1 MNDNDILATGTLCAA
16 LLVSS
21 DFKQVVSWYEQSIAA
36 AFLSTGSG
44 DTAKREELYANL
56 WGARDLLTF
65 IETTAAAA
73 KSHHR
78 TQTPQHYRTPRVLT
92 TVNRTTMTTRASSV
106 QT

>member
-1 MNDNDILATGTLCAA
+1 MNDNEILATGTLCAA

-21 DFKQVVSWYEQSIAA
+21 DFKTVIGWYEQSIAA

-73 KSHHR
+73 KAITEPKPPS
-78 TQTPQHYRTPRVLT
+78 T
-92 TVNRTTMTTRASSV
+92 TEPIDVDYDDEGFERADYE
-106 QT
+106 QNN

>member
-1 MNDNDILATGTLCAA
+1 MKDNEILATGTLCAA

-36 AFLSTGSG
+36 AFLSTGPG
-44 DTAKREELYANL
+44 DTTKREELYANL

-73 KSHHR
+73 KAITEPKPPS
-78 TQTPQHYRTPRVLT
+78 T
-92 TVNRTTMTTRASSV
+92 TEPDASEYDDEGFERADYE
-106 QT
+106 QNN